1 MTMERNCKWLS
12 LTSIKIWSHPAS
24 QKHFRIDCE
33 SELQVLHKAH
43 RQFTISCFSLDWNID
58 LEIIKGNE
66 YQKPLKYFMNVGDD
80 VMSQTKLILLNLRTA
95 FDAIQMNNC
104 TTFENYKKAFV
115 IADDFLNLLNE
126 FLVFCNIYLKYS

>member
-1 MTMERNCKWLS
+1 M
-12 LTSIKIWSHPAS
+12 
-24 QKHFRIDCE
+24 
-33 SELQVLHKAH
+33 
-43 RQFTISCFSLDWNID
+43 
-58 LEIIKGNE
+58 EIIKGNE

-95 FDAIQMNNC
+95 FDAIQMNDC
-104 TTFENYKKAFV
+104 TTFENYKKAYV